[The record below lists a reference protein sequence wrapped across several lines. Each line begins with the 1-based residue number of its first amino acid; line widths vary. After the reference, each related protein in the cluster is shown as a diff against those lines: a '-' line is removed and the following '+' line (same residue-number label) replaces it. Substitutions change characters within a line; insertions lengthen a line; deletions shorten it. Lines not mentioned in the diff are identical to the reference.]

1 MEELT
6 ANRLNDQIIFMRKEV
21 KRAIVHQI
29 HRLTTAAKR
38 LRNKK
43 GTEEQKQKNAVKAD
57 NMVAEIL
64 ILKKMK
70 PDDVSVF
77 GLTNFEEVEVKNYI
91 SKRIIAPETK
101 AMAKLCLRQNLRSV
115 IDQFIK
121 EIGLAQSSRLM
132 ELLEKRQQNKEKK
145 EKKKLKVQ
153 GKNEEL
159 NHAYDNTSDSTL
171 DSSDE
176 SIPTLIPAKSDNFF
190 SDSDSYSSEE
200 KLNLFDDNSDS
211 NDKMIDNGNNS
222 DISHKVKRKP
232 VQEQKNI
239 KNSSD
244 SNSDSD
250 ILEHV
255 DKRTNLNDKEEDK
268 NKEVNK
274 IEKKPLERK
283 NVDPFFMTR
292 DNSEYRTYCNIG
304 ANAKKDNDEGDKPK
318 FNEDDKN
325 YKNNFKKG
333 NFTMKNHSKDNSFNR
348 NKNNQRFDS
357 RKTITYLGG
366 NDKKSFDKKGFS
378 RKGEKR
384 PFRED
389 PPSNVKLHPSWE
401 AKKKL
406 SVSAAPFQG
415 KKITFDD

>member
-1 MEELT
+1 MEQLT
-6 ANRLNDQIIFMRKEV
+6 TKRLNDQIIHMRKEV

-43 GTEEQKQKNAVKAD
+43 GTEEQKQKNAIKAD
-57 NMVAEIL
+57 NMVVEIT

-77 GLTNFEEVEVKNYI
+77 GLTNFEEVEVKNFL
-91 SKRIIAPETK
+91 SRRVVAPETR
-101 AMAKLCLRQNLRSV
+101 AMAKLCLRKNLRSV

-121 EIGLAQSSRLM
+121 EIGSVHSRLM
-132 ELLEKRQQNKEKK
+132 DLLDERQQHKEKK
-145 EKKKLKVQ
+145 EKKKLKKQ
-153 GKNEEL
+153 ENNEEI
-159 NHAYDNTSDSTL
+159 NHEYDNTSDSTL

-176 SIPTLIPAKSDNFF
+176 SIPMLLPAKSD
-190 SDSDSYSSEE
+190 SDHVSENE
-200 KLNLFDDNSDS
+200 TLNLLINNKNDVIDKIIGIDDNLDLPL
-211 NDKMIDNGNNS
+211 
-222 DISHKVKRKP
+222 KVKTKP
-232 VQEQKNI
+232 VREERNI

-244 SNSDSD
+244 SESDSD
-250 ILEHV
+250 FVQHV
-255 DKRTNLNDKEEDK
+255 DKIINSDDNQNVQDKR
-268 NKEVNK
+268 KEVSK
-274 IEKKPLERK
+274 IESKPLERK

-292 DNSEYRTYCNIG
+292 DNSEYRTYCDIG
-304 ANAKKDNDEGDKPK
+304 ANAKKEKDESDQIKIDN
-318 FNEDDKN
+318 DDKN
-325 YKNNFKKG
+325 SKNNYKKG
-333 NFTMKNHSKDNSFNR
+333 NFSKNNHSKDNSFNK

-366 NDKKSFDKKGFS
+366 NDKKSFDKKGF
-378 RKGEKR
+378 RRGEKR
-384 PFRED
+384 PHNEE

-406 SVSAAPFQG
+406 AVSTVPFQG